1 MATHSPEP
9 NGELRKQSKT
19 QTILSIITG
28 VASIVVLPLMGLV
41 WNQTMEL
48 RVNSDAI
55 KGTQAKID
63 QLQQALVTIH
73 NQADENK
80 GVISALRETMAAD
93 KAKRDAELTEQE
105 TQFASTE
112 NKLNSWMAE
121 QHRMNAIMWGQ
132 HKVLGDYPSG
142 PFFFSNISQHNR

>member
-1 MATHSPEP
+1 MSAHSPEP

-28 VASIVVLPLMGLV
+28 VASIIVLPLMGLV
-41 WNQTMEL
+41 WNQAMEL

-55 KGTQAKID
+55 KSTQAKIE
-63 QLQQALVTIH
+63 QLEQALATIH

-80 GVISALRETMAAD
+80 GVIANLREVMAAD

-121 QHRMNAIMWGQ
+121 QHRLNSIMWNKHGT
-132 HKVLGDYPSG
+132 LGDYPAG